1 MLHSTSRP
9 ATLPPLLAEARAFH
23 ADVLFNRIYDL
34 AERALAS
41 SRRKELLRGGAGRA
55 VRLLER
61 RRSEARR
68 QRYAITPDGPF
79 AVFQWIPTY
88 DGRDAITG
96 HSKHTLARFAIYED
110 AERFLACEYIDRECA
125 EYDLEIE
132 GPFCVLRLPL
142 LVSTDDGD
150 TLPF

>member
-1 MLHSTSRP
+1 MPHSTSRP

-34 AERALAS
+34 AERAPAS
-41 SRRKELLRGGAGRA
+41 SRRKELLRCGAGRA

-96 HSKHTLARFAIYED
+96 HSKFTLARFETFED
-110 AERFLACEYIDRECA
+110 AERFIECEYGERELC
-125 EYDLEIE
+125 ESHMEIE
-132 GPFCVLRLPL
+132 GPFCHVRHPL
-142 LVSTDDGD
+142 IDLATDGD
-150 TLPF
+150 DLPF